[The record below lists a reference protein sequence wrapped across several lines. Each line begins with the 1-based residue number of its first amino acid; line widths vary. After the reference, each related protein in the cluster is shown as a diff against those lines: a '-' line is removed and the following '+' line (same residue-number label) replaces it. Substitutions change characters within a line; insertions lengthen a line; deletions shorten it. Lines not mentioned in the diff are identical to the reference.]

1 MTYEFFLTYRRKFT
15 SATSLLTRYFWAD
28 AMFTYGQKTDSL
40 NRFRDYQEDV
50 RCLK

>member
-28 AMFTYGQKTDSL
+28 AMFTYGQKNT
-40 NRFRDYQEDV
+40 
-50 RCLK
+50 